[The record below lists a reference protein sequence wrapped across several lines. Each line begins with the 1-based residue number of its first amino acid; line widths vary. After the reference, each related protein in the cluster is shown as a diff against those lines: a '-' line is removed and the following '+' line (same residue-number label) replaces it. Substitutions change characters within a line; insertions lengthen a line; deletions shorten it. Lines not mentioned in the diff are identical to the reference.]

1 MRNLFAIAF
10 AVAGLFAQAA
20 HFDCSFS
27 KPPASQQDRLLWTY
41 TDLLTKAEEQRIQSK
56 LAHFARETSNQ
67 ILVLIVDT
75 LCGTDQADL
84 SFRIGQ
90 AWGIGQ
96 AGKNNGLIFLIKP
109 NGAPG
114 QRKVF
119 IATGYGL
126 EGPIPD
132 ATCKQIVENEV
143 IPRFKQGEFYEGI
156 DTALDHLMALAK
168 GEFNEKSYGKKKFP
182 WPMLL
187 FGLFFIIVMIFSW
200 RGRVKRYART
210 NSVDFWT
217 AMWLLGQ
224 MSSSHRG
231 RWGGGGSG
239 GFGGF
244 GGGGGGFGGFGG
256 GSFGGGG
263 AGGSW

>member
-1 MRNLFAIAF
+1 MRLLFSIAF
-10 AVAGLFAQAA
+10 ATVGLFAQAA
-20 HFDCSFS
+20 RFDCSFP

-41 TDLLTKAEEQRIQSK
+41 TDLLTKSEEERIQSK
-56 LAHFARETSNQ
+56 LYHFARETSNQ

-96 AGKNNGLIFLIKP
+96 QGKNNGLVFLIKP

-126 EGPIPD
+126 EGAIPD
-132 ATCKQIVENEV
+132 ATCKQIVEEEV

-156 DTALDHLMALAK
+156 DTALDHLMGLAK
-168 GEFNEKSYGKKKFP
+168 GEFNATSYGKRKFP
-182 WPMLL
+182 WPLLL
-187 FGLFFIIVMIFSW
+187 FGIVFFIIMIFSW
-200 RGRVKRYART
+200 RGRVRRYART
-210 NSVDFWT
+210 NNLDFWT

-231 RWGGGGSG
+231 RWGGGGG
-239 GFGGF
+239 GFGS
-244 GGGGGGFGGFGG
+244 GGFGGFGG